1 VRSADSRASRALRT
15 AGRTRTLTDITRR
28 TGQTGAEQ
36 HERTELRRGRDR
48 RRLIGVVADPDRLA
62 RGATRIRWDT
72 RGEAAEHRHAADQ
85 RNPVLDDVH
94 VVSIPLEGR
103 NAVRVGFLGS
113 SKKCRGFC
121 SLDRL
126 ARVKDDMLKF
136 LRGLRAVREYT
147 AYVL

>member
-1 VRSADSRASRALRT
+1 MAHTRTASIGPRVLAQHVRSANSRASRALRT

-36 HERTELRRGRDR
+36 HERTELRRRRDR
-48 RRLIGVVADPDRLA
+48 RRLIGMAADPDRLA
-62 RGATRIRWDT
+62 RGATRIHWDT

-103 NAVRVGFLGS
+103 NAVRVSFLGS
-113 SKKCRGFC
+113 WKKAEEF
-121 SLDRL
+121 
-126 ARVKDDMLKF
+126 ARWIDWRV
-136 LRGLRAVREYT
+136 
-147 AYVL
+147 

>member
-1 VRSADSRASRALRT
+1 MNCITRWRVLERRRSVRASLRSADSRASRALRT

-36 HERTELRRGRDR
+36 HERTEHRRGRD

-94 VVSIPLEGR
+94 VVSIPLGGETPFVWVFSPRQR
-103 NAVRVGFLGS
+103 NAEDFARWIDWRV
-113 SKKCRGFC
+113 
-121 SLDRL
+121 
-126 ARVKDDMLKF
+126 
-136 LRGLRAVREYT
+136 
-147 AYVL
+147 